1 MSRRDYR
8 VKVLHAVHLFRQG
21 EAYHSAIAACG
32 LLPALPEVHDSR
44 DGMPHAIPERT
55 DEPAVTAP
63 PTSTRHAT
71 DLATPSRR
79 SGARHQHKLDT
90 LAALRNAALRLALD
104 RGLSAITVADIATA
118 AGVSRRTFF
127 NYFATKEDALVGET
141 PQFTTHLHQALAA
154 RPEHEPPLTA
164 AEHALQETYAVFY
177 TDDVRD
183 RIRARHQLL
192 NSHPELLGR
201 HLARYAAF
209 ENVLVDALSARRD
222 TSADPE
228 LLATLIAS
236 AVRLCTHRWAHDGDP
251 SLAQRLTTAF
261 AHLRHDPH

>member
-1 MSRRDYR
+1 M
-8 VKVLHAVHLFRQG
+8 
-21 EAYHSAIAACG
+21 
-32 LLPALPEVHDSR
+32 
-44 DGMPHAIPERT
+44 
-55 DEPAVTAP
+55 TAP
-63 PTSTRHAT
+63 PTTTRHAT
-71 DLATPSRR
+71 DLAT
-79 SGARHQHKLDT
+79 SGARGGARHRRKLDT

-104 RGLSAITVADIATA
+104 RGVSAITVADIATA

-127 NYFATKEDALVGET
+127 NYFATKEDVLVGET
-141 PQFTTHLHQALAA
+141 PQFTAHLHEALVA

-164 AEHALQETYAVFY
+164 AENALQETYAVFF

-209 ENVLVDALSARRD
+209 ENVLIDALSARRD

-228 LLATLIAS
+228 LLATLIVS
-236 AVRLCTHRWAHDGDP
+236 AVRLCIHRWAHDGDP
-251 SLAQRLTTAF
+251 SLAQRLTAAF
-261 AHLRHDPH
+261 ANLRHGPH